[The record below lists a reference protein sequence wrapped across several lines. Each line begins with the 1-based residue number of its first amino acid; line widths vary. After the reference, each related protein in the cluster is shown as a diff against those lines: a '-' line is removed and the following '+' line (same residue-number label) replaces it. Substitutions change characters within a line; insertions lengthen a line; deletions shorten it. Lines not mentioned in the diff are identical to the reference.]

1 MCHQLSCCVCVIGS
15 FVESHEICGQV
26 CAVLLVVC
34 EEGCDY
40 KYVNKSVIV
49 QPTTKYLLAI
59 YVDKEAVY
67 LFIRK

>member
-1 MCHQLSCCVCVIGS
+1 M
-15 FVESHEICGQV
+15 ESHEICGQV

-59 YVDKEAVY
+59 YVDKEAAY